1 MNYIPNKFN
10 KVYDSIEIMHITVIE
25 HTISQIYC
33 IYKNMDVKMTV
44 IFMNRK
50 DNLVLSITKFKRK
63 K

>member
-33 IYKNMDVKMTV
+33 VYKDMK
-44 IFMNRK
+44 
-50 DNLVLSITKFKRK
+50 LYL
-63 K
+63 